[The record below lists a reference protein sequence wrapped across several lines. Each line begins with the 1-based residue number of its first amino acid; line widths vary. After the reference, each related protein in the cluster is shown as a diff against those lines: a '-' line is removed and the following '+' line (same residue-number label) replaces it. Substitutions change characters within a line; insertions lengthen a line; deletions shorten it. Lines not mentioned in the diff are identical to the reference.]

1 MGEIRTDGLLLKKT
15 LIANDDAFLEF
26 FTEKFGKVSVSV
38 KKFGNS
44 KKRKAEIDFF
54 RLLELSIFEGRNSK
68 SLKSANTTKV
78 FHAFEGNFEINKIGF
93 SWIEILGKVL
103 PPEKPTPILFQTITT
118 LCTHIT
124 KEECEV
130 FDLFFRIVVLDFL
143 GLLTRF
149 DLIQGDVF
157 FDPQNFQFSQNKT
170 PNAIAL
176 SNSARQVI
184 EFLRRSD
191 CKTFLE
197 KKDNLPKDVF
207 DEVRYTLFAIEE
219 FHLFESE

>member
-1 MGEIRTDGLLLKKT
+1 MGESRTDGLLLKKT
-15 LIANDDAFLEF
+15 LLANDDAFLEF

-54 RLLELSIFEGRNSK
+54 RILELSIFEGRSTK

-93 SWIEILGKVL
+93 SWLEMLGKVL
-103 PPEKPTPILFQTITT
+103 PPEKPTPILFQTIST
-118 LCTHIT
+118 LCAHIT
-124 KEECEV
+124 KEEAEV
-130 FDLFFRIVVLDFL
+130 FDLFFRVVILDFL

-149 DLIQGDVF
+149 DLVQGDVF
-157 FDPQNFQFSQNKT
+157 FDPQNFEFSKT
-170 PNAIAL
+170 QTLNAVAL

-191 CKTFLE
+191 CTTFLE
-197 KKDNLPKDVF
+197 KKDKLPVDVF
-207 DEVRYTLFAIEE
+207 DEVRHTLFSIEE
-219 FHLFESE
+219 FHLFE